1 MTPVADITQNQIG
14 VEIEK
19 IQIAIKKNEKS
30 QLLWRRNDASF
41 RKRLVIL

>member
-19 IQIAIKKNEKS
+19 IQIAIKAKM
-30 QLLWRRNDASF
+30 
-41 RKRLVIL
+41 KRVNYSGVEMMQAFVNV